1 MEVLSS
7 FADLPM
13 YNFGVKV
20 VTEMNETDEAY
31 LEANIQA
38 SLAQKEIDLEDAIA
52 IRRLKDVDQAEML
65 LIVRRKKRVRQNSEL
80 AAQNSQLQAQA
91 NQETTMV
98 ASQAKIQE
106 LQTQAQLEA
115 QKIQL
120 EMQAKAQLLQTEY
133 ALKMELARL
142 EADMRN
148 MITQGDKMFREQLE
162 DKKEKAKDERVKAQA
177 IEQSKLISQ
186 RKGERGELMSADEEL
201 MNSIFGG
208 QQEMTQPS

>member
-1 MEVLSS
+1 
-7 FADLPM
+7 
-13 YNFGVKV
+13 
-20 VTEMNETDEAY
+20 
-31 LEANIQA
+31 
-38 SLAQKEIDLEDAIA
+38 
-52 IRRLKDVDQAEML
+52 ML

-208 QQEMTQPS
+208 QAIRKVFCRCYGSVAYCCSAN